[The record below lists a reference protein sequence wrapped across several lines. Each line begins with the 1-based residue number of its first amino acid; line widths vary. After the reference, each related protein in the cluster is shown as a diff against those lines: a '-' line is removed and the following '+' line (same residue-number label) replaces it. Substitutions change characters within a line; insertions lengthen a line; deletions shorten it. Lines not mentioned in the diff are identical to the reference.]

1 MKKREYK
8 RICALMLSGVMA
20 ASMLAGCGAEK
31 EASAP
36 AASAEAGQETEN
48 AAKTEEAQEAKG
60 EKLLAEELTIE
71 LLQPE
76 NAYAPISEDCAVL
89 REIFEKTNVH
99 LKIKA
104 VPSSDYGTKASMY
117 MATNKIPDAMEV
129 GTGNIKDY
137 ARSGMF
143 LNLSE
148 YEEYMP
154 NYLAAL
160 NTPERKMD
168 AKSLYLDGNLYSFA
182 NLEKFRIGTATM
194 PLIRAD
200 LLEEQNL
207 PMPTTWDEFYDVMLK
222 IKEKHP
228 DMYAMSS
235 RMGTNYLLGQLAFP
249 LGTGGFEEFKTNNGM
264 YYEPDQDKYLYGP
277 IQDDFKLVLEF
288 VHNMYA
294 DGLLDPDY
302 AVMTR
307 DICWEKLSSG
317 KLFAYYD
324 NNTFAA
330 RTFNPALRE
339 LDPNARFEMI
349 PPMENSE
356 GETRS
361 LRYQRDWL
369 GANIVISSQVE
380 RPELR
385 ELDPN
390 ARFEMIPP
398 MENSEG
404 ETRSLR
410 YQRDWLGANIV
421 ISSQVERPED
431 VVKFFDWM
439 YSEEGAN
446 VCNFGIEG
454 ETYDM
459 VDGEPIINPDLLA
472 KHSSSD
478 DVIASIQAEIGAG
491 SNNFTPYIDESWF
504 KQTADPEMVEMGAEI
519 DEWTKEGKTMHVRNS
534 LELLYTEEDV
544 EKLKTLEANVITLF
558 NQEIDKFITGQ
569 RPLSEWDGFADE
581 LAAAGATEIEEI
593 YNRAYDKMKA
603 E

>member
-1 MKKREYK
+1 MTMKKRNLKK
-8 RICALMLSGVMA
+8 RMLAVLLSAGMTL
-20 ASMLAGCGAEK
+20 SLLAGCGGG
-31 EASAP
+31 ASTK
-36 AASAEAGQETEN
+36 GETETAKETGKETT
-48 AAKTEEAQEAKG
+48 AAG
-60 EKLLAEELTIE
+60 ESGGKLLEEEMTLE
-71 LLQPE
+71 MLQPE
-76 NAYAPISEDCAVL
+76 NAYAPIREDCAVL
-89 REIFEKTNVH
+89 QEIYNKTNVH
-99 LKIKA
+99 LVIKS
-104 VPSSDYGTKASMY
+104 VPASDYGTKASMY
-117 MATNKIPDAMEV
+117 MATNDLPDIMEI
-129 GTGNIKDY
+129 GTGDIKSY
-137 ARSGMF
+137 ARTGMF

-194 PLIRAD
+194 PMIRAD

-207 PMPTTWDEFYDVMLK
+207 EIPKTWDEFYEVMLK

-264 YYEPDQDKYLYGP
+264 YYEPDQDKYLFGP
-277 IQDDFKLVLEF
+277 IQDDFMLVLEF
-288 VHNMYA
+288 VHNMYQ

-339 LDPNARFEMI
+339 IDENARFEII

-356 GETRS
+356 GDTRS

-369 GANIVISSQVE
+369 GANLVI
-380 RPELR
+380 
-385 ELDPN
+385 
-390 ARFEMIPP
+390 
-398 MENSEG
+398 
-404 ETRSLR
+404 RS
-410 YQRDWLGANIV
+410 DI
-421 ISSQVERPED
+421 ERPED
-431 VVKFFDWM
+431 VVKFMDWM

-446 VCNFGIEG
+446 VLNFGIEG

-459 VDGEPIINPDLLA
+459 VDGEPIINPELLK
-472 KHSSSD
+472 KHASSD
-478 DVIASIQAEIGAG
+478 DVISSIQAEIGAG
-491 SNNFTPYIDESWF
+491 SNNFAPYIDESWF
-504 KQTADPEMVEMGAEI
+504 KQTADPEMVEQGELI
-519 DEWTKEGKTMHVRNS
+519 DQWTEEGKMMHVRNS
-534 LELLYTEEDV
+534 LELMYTAEDV
-544 EKLKTLEANVITLF
+544 EELKTLEANVITLF
-558 NQEIDKFITGQ
+558 NQEIDKFITGE
-569 RPLSEWDGFADE
+569 RDLSEWDSFAKE
-581 LAAAGATEIEEI
+581 LEETGATKIEEI
-593 YNRAYDKMKA
+593 YNRAYDKMKQ

>member
-20 ASMLAGCGAEK
+20 ASMLAGCGVEK

-48 AAKTEEAQEAKG
+48 TAKTEEAQEAKG

-380 RPELR
+380 RPE
-385 ELDPN
+385 
-390 ARFEMIPP
+390 
-398 MENSEG
+398 
-404 ETRSLR
+404 
-410 YQRDWLGANIV
+410 
-421 ISSQVERPED
+421 D